1 MFKIELLEYWPLR
14 EQVTACL
21 KVDAEASSEAVALA
35 VHQRMR
41 FERRVIGGDGASL
54 PECDEHELLEA
65 FLQRDLSDGRVIIPI
80 VGASGTGKSHV
91 IRWLDTQV
99 RHMEGN
105 ESRVVIRIPKGTSLK
120 GVLSIL
126 LNTLEGS
133 GFDEYRQELKRAQEE
148 LDPKEAAGLLCEMLA
163 QTLEQT
169 WVRARE
175 KLISNPGDHDAR
187 ECEAYC
193 RRDMLPTL
201 LRNQFLR
208 DHHFVGIGESGNG
221 VAKRLV
227 EQLTEGRSAELGDD
241 RQHLFTAADLV
252 FSQSIDRDALGR
264 AEARAISQ
272 LDREDRRGAAAR
284 ILNEALDSAKQQLLH
299 IDPTVSDLFSAVREQ
314 LLKEKKELVLLIE
327 DFVVLSGIQK
337 QVLQVIIKEAYRD
350 GRQVLCTMRT
360 AIAYTTGYMDAD
372 TVLTR
377 ANVEY
382 RIPDE
387 PGTEEEIYSR
397 IEPLVGAYLN
407 AARLGERALEKAFK
421 EIRSTGESL
430 DGWVPVFQVAVEHEA
445 RATLDDF
452 GKSPAGYE
460 LFPFN
465 RAAIRELSRDG
476 CVQAG
481 RLVYNPRF
489 VIQNVIYKVL
499 NQRDLFVEGHFPP
512 ADFGAQ
518 NRPLLSKVVEEVK
531 RRVPTRELERYL
543 KLLAYWGGF
552 PATIAEALRLESRVF
567 AVFGFDRNLLSKGV
581 QVAPIPHTKHEPSE
595 TTAESSRQRP
605 DQDPAERKWETLLE
619 SWRAGKTL
627 PQAEAN
633 QLRKWIAEAL
643 KGFVTWDWDLYRPLK
658 GLNFDGWAEWVY
670 LPQAA
675 GHQGR
680 SAEES
685 MVSVCSGAD
694 LSDVAKS
701 AAIQSSLMAIIRFH
715 GINKGDWDYSGAEID
730 LPRYYAFLER
740 IAKPARSFVMGR
752 YFKPDWNP
760 VPPLVDGLLLG
771 ARALGSEFATKDKS
785 PSALIYSL
793 FEVVPTSSIEQTISP
808 AANEETTAWEDFTSA
823 LRRCRRSGERELR
836 DHLSWQGHLLN
847 LVGARQGQA
856 EIVYAID
863 VSRLKPAIE
872 GILSTWDFS
881 AKLPSSAGAPDYTSF
896 RAGYADLK
904 KLAGAISKAQQRLHK
919 WRKETIE
926 WLGDPSEKESLISGM
941 KLAVE
946 AAKEAGMTKDLDP
959 KGLLQLLEEFRN
971 AKIVAALDDADKLDR
986 DAPRGTVLTILGRG
1000 YEGVAQLCE
1009 RLGSRLEEFLK
1020 AVEGDLASDAAK
1032 WGTNPLQDAVTSLN
1046 AELEELENVLKGVE
1060 SL

>member
-1 MFKIELLEYWPLR
+1 MSKVQLLEYWPLS
-14 EQVTACL
+14 EQVAACL
-21 KVDAEASSEAVALA
+21 KVDAEASNEAVALA

-41 FERRVIGGDGASL
+41 FERRVIGSDGASL

-65 FLQRDLSDGRVIIPI
+65 LLARDLSDGRVIIPI
-80 VGASGTGKSHV
+80 VGTSGTGKSHV

-105 ESRVVIRIPKGTSLK
+105 ENRVVIRIPKGTSLK
-120 GVLSIL
+120 GVLGIL
-126 LNTLEGS
+126 LNALQGP

-163 QTLEQT
+163 QTLEHT
-169 WVRARE
+169 WARARD
-175 KLISNPGDHDAR
+175 KLIATPGDHEAR
-187 ECEAYC
+187 ENEAYC
-193 RRDMLPTL
+193 RREMLPTL

-252 FSQSIDRDALGR
+252 FSESINRDALGR

-299 IDPTVSDLFSAVREQ
+299 IDPTVSDLFNAVREQ
-314 LLKEKKELVLLIE
+314 LLKEGKELVLLIE

-377 ANVEY
+377 ANIEY

-387 PGTEEEIYSR
+387 LGTEEEIYYR
-397 IEPLVGAYLN
+397 IEQLVGAYLN
-407 AARLGERALEKAFK
+407 AARLGERVLEHAF
-421 EIRSTGESL
+421 EEVRAMGQPL
-430 DGWVPVFQVAVEHEA
+430 DGWIPIFHAAVEHEA
-445 RATLDDF
+445 RGTLDDF
-452 GKSPAGYE
+452 GKSSDRYE

-465 RAAIRELSRDG
+465 RAAIRELSQDG

-481 RLVYNPRF
+481 HLVYNPRF

-512 ADFGAQ
+512 ANFGAQ
-518 NRPLLSKVVEEVK
+518 NRPLFSKVVEEVK
-531 RRVPTRELERYL
+531 RRVPALELERYL

-552 PATIAEALRLESRVF
+552 PATLSEAVRLESRVF
-567 AVFGFDRNLLSKGV
+567 SAFGLDKNLLSKGV
-581 QVAPIPHTKHEPSE
+581 QAAATAEPKSEPSE
-595 TTAESSRQRP
+595 VTAESSWEKP
-605 DQDPAERKWETLLE
+605 EQDPAERKWEILLE
-619 SWRAGKTL
+619 NWRAGETL

-643 KGFVTWDWDLYRPLK
+643 KGFVAWDWELFRPLK
-658 GLNFDGWAEWVY
+658 GFNFDGWAGWVY
-670 LPQAA
+670 IPQAA

-680 SAEES
+680 SAEEA
-685 MVSVCSGAD
+685 MVSVCSEMD
-694 LSDVAKS
+694 LSDAAKS
-701 AAIQSSLMAIIRFH
+701 AAVQSSLMAIIRFH
-715 GINKGDWDYSGAEID
+715 GINKGNWDYPGAEID
-730 LPRYYAFLER
+730 LPKYYAFLER

-760 VPPLVDGLLLG
+760 VPALVEGLLLG
-771 ARALGSEFATKDKS
+771 ARALGSESAAKDKS
-785 PSALIYSL
+785 PSALIHSL
-793 FEVVPTSSIEQTISP
+793 FEVLPASSEAQTVNLTS
-808 AANEETTAWEDFTSA
+808 NEATTAWDDFTNV
-823 LRRCRRSGERELR
+823 LRRCRRSGQKEMR
-836 DHLSWQGHLLN
+836 DQLSWQGHLLN

-856 EIVYAID
+856 DSVYAID
-863 VSRLKPAIE
+863 VSQLKPAIE
-872 GILSTWDFS
+872 ETLGNWDFL
-881 AKLPSSAGAPDYTSF
+881 AKFPSSAGAPDYTTF
-896 RAGYADLK
+896 RGDYAELK
-904 KLAGAISKAQQRLHK
+904 RKAVAISKQQQRLHRWGK
-919 WRKETIE
+919 QTIE
-926 WLGDPSEKESLISGM
+926 WLGDPSQKENLVSEM
-941 KLAVE
+941 KLAVQ

-959 KGLLQLLEEFRN
+959 KGLLQLLEEFRS
-971 AKIVAALDDADKLDR
+971 AKVVAALEDADRLDR
-986 DAPRGTVLTILGRG
+986 DAPRGIVLIILGRG
-1000 YEGVAQLCE
+1000 YEGVVQLCE
-1009 RLGSRLEEFLK
+1009 KLASRLEEFLK
-1020 AVEGDLASDAAK
+1020 AVEADLASDAVK
-1032 WGTNPLQDAVTSLN
+1032 WGTNPLEDAVTSLN
-1046 AELEELENVLKGVE
+1046 AELDELETVLKGLE

>member
-1 MFKIELLEYWPLR
+1 MSKLELLEYWPLR
-14 EQVTACL
+14 EQVAACL
-21 KVDAEASSEAVALA
+21 KVDAEASNEAVALA

-41 FERRVIGGDGASL
+41 FERKVIGGDGASL

-65 FLQRDLSDGRVIIPI
+65 FLAPDLSDGRAIIPI

-105 ESRVVIRIPKGTSLK
+105 ESRIVIRIPKGTSLK
-120 GVLSIL
+120 GVLGIL
-126 LNTLEGS
+126 LNTLDGS
-133 GFDEYRQELKRAQEE
+133 GFDEYRKELKRAQEE

-169 WVRARE
+169 WARARQ
-175 KLISNPGDHDAR
+175 KLVANPGDHDAR
-187 ECEAYC
+187 EREAYC
-193 RRDMLPTL
+193 RREMLPTL

-208 DHHFVGIGESGNG
+208 DHHFVGVGEGSNG

-227 EQLTEGRSAELGDD
+227 EQLTESRSAELGDD

-252 FSQSIDRDALGR
+252 FSPSIDRDSLGR

-272 LDREDRRGAAAR
+272 LDREDRREAAAR

-299 IDPTVSDLFSAVREQ
+299 IDPTVSDLFTAVREQ
-314 LLKEKKELVLLIE
+314 LLKEGKELVLLIE

-397 IEPLVGAYLN
+397 IEQLVGAYLN
-407 AARLGERALEKAFK
+407 AARLGERILENAFK
-421 EIRSTGESL
+421 EIRSTGEPL
-430 DGWVPVFQVAVEHEA
+430 DSWIPIFHAAVEHEA

-452 GKSPAGYE
+452 GKSSASYE

-465 RAAIRELSRDG
+465 RAAIRELSQDG
-476 CVQAG
+476 CRQAG
-481 RLVYNPRF
+481 HLVYNPRF

-512 ADFGAQ
+512 ANFGAQ
-518 NRPLLSKVVEEVK
+518 NRPLFSKVVEEVK
-531 RRVPTRELERYL
+531 RRVPARELERYL

-552 PATIAEALRLESRVF
+552 PATIAEAVRLESRVF
-567 AVFGFDRNLLSKGV
+567 TAFGFDKNLLSKGV
-581 QVAPIPHTKHEPSE
+581 QAAPAPEPKPE
-595 TTAESSRQRP
+595 PGEATAEGSRQKP
-605 DQDPAERKWETLLE
+605 EQDPAERKWETLLE
-619 SWRAGKTL
+619 NWRARKTL

-643 KGFVTWDWDLYRPLK
+643 KGFVSWDWELYRPLR
-658 GLNFDGWAEWVY
+658 GLNFDGWAEWIY
-670 LPQAA
+670 IPQAA

-680 SAEES
+680 SAEEA
-685 MVSVCSGAD
+685 MVSVCSEAD
-694 LSDVAKS
+694 LSDVTKS
-701 AAIQSSLMAIIRFH
+701 AAVQSSLMAIIRFH
-715 GINKGDWDYSGAEID
+715 GINKGNWDYAGAEID
-730 LPRYYAFLER
+730 LPRYYAFVEG
-740 IAKPARSFVMGR
+740 IAKSARSFVMGR

-760 VPPLVDGLLLG
+760 IPAIVEGLLLG
-771 ARALGSEFATKDKS
+771 ARALGSESAAKDKN
-785 PSALIYSL
+785 PDALIHSL
-793 FEVVPTSSIEQTISP
+793 FEVLPTSS
-808 AANEETTAWEDFTSA
+808 AAQAGNPTPNEAAMAWTDFTNG
-823 LRRCRRSGERELR
+823 LRRCRRSGEKELR
-836 DHLSWQGHLLN
+836 DQLSWQGHLLN

-872 GILSTWDFS
+872 GTLSNWDFT
-881 AKLPSSAGAPDYTSF
+881 AKLPGSAGAPDYTTF

-904 KLAGAISKAQQRLHK
+904 KLAGAISKAQQRLYR
-919 WRKETIE
+919 WRKETIQ
-926 WLGDPSEKESLISGM
+926 WLGDPSEKESLVSEM

-946 AAKEAGMTKDLDP
+946 AAKEAGMTKDLDS
-959 KGLLQLLEEFRN
+959 KGLLQLLEEFRS
-971 AKIVAALDDADKLDR
+971 AKVVAALDDADKLDR
-986 DAPRGTVLTILGRG
+986 DAPRGVVLTILGRG
-1000 YEGVAQLCE
+1000 YETVAQLCE
-1009 RLGSRLEEFLK
+1009 KLGSRVEEFLK

-1032 WGTNPLQDAVTSLN
+1032 WGMNPLQDAVNSLN
-1046 AELEELENVLKGVE
+1046 AELNELETVLKGVE